1 MYNNN
6 QFISFKMVSQC
17 HTITNNSPE
26 TIGPVAGSSG
36 YYPSFTLIKVN
47 TGTWLFVIQ
56 VMVIQ
61 QGCHVG

>member
-1 MYNNN
+1 
-6 QFISFKMVSQC
+6 MVSQC